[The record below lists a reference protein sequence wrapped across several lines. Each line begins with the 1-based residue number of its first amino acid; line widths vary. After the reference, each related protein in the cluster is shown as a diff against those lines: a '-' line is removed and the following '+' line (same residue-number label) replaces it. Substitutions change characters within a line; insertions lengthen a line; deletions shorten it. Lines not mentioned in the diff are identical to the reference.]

1 MLSLFDFPSLSSTPP
16 SRVLRAVAVYLENHS
31 FCDVGVDVAKKLL
44 VFKVVSFSFF
54 LLSSLVAHRLKL
66 ALNLL
71 NNKDVDEAFRAH
83 INLKARHGWLHHWL
97 HHGLPLVLSMVSVIE
112 IRLRMLSCGS
122 KAVGHAVAVMVVLF
136 SSALV
141 VNLFLYK
148 NWSPT
153 FLHERVYDEFLEK
166 SKKQALRRVVGDP
179 FKKGVEQGHVILF
192 LK

>member
-16 SRVLRAVAVYLENHS
+16 SRVLRAVA
-31 FCDVGVDVAKKLL
+31 LL

-179 FKKGVEQGHVILF
+179 FKKGVEQGHAQEVVRVPVIASTIETGIASG
-192 LK
+192 

>member
-16 SRVLRAVAVYLENHS
+16 SRVLRVVAVYLENHS

-97 HHGLPLVLSMVSVIE
+97 YHGLPLVLSMVSVIE

-148 NWSPT
+148 NW
-153 FLHERVYDEFLEK
+153 
-166 SKKQALRRVVGDP
+166 
-179 FKKGVEQGHVILF
+179 
-192 LK
+192 